1 MRVLSV
7 RSSTLKFA
15 LVLVL
20 SLAAISTMMILV
32 PSAESSA
39 ASAKISYSDVST
51 NADRLSFISQFGWEV
66 DDDPVEQ
73 VSVSVPDDFDAS
85 YKRYNEIQ
93 LSQGL
98 DLSKYRGKEVV
109 KYTYNVKNY
118 ESADGAVYINL
129 LVYKNKIVGGD
140 ISSADGNGFV
150 YGFSGE
156 KT

>member
-1 MRVLSV
+1 M
-7 RSSTLKFA
+7 RSSTIKFA
-15 LVLVL
+15 LVLIL
-20 SLAAISTMMILV
+20 SVAAISTMLILV

-39 ASAKISYSDVST
+39 ASAKISYPDVTT
-51 NADRLSFISQFGWEV
+51 NGDRIAFISQFGWEV
-66 DDDPVEQ
+66 DGEPVEE
-73 VSVSVPDDFDAS
+73 VSVSVPEDFDAA

-109 KYTYNVKNY
+109 KYTYSVKNY
-118 ESADGAVYINL
+118 KDSDGAVYINL
-129 LVYKNKIVGGD
+129 LVLKNKIVGGD

-156 KT
+156 KI

>member
-1 MRVLSV
+1 M
-7 RSSTLKFA
+7 RSSTIKFA

-20 SLAAISTMMILV
+20 SVAAISTMLILV

-39 ASAKISYSDVST
+39 ASAKISYSGVTS
-51 NADRLSFISQFGWEV
+51 NSDRLSFISQFGWEV
-66 DDDPVEQ
+66 DETPVEE
-73 VSVSVPDDFDAS
+73 VSVSVPDDFDAA

-93 LSQGL
+93 RSQGL

-109 KYTYNVKNY
+109 KYTYNVTNY
-118 ESADGAVYINL
+118 KDADGAVYINL

-156 KT
+156 NI